1 MSQTVAQIAA
11 DPLREKQLTRRA
23 ALMIAEG
30 TRTDKEIA
38 RDLNISVGT
47 LDVWKKSPLF
57 QELVNAMGDKV
68 EEKGIKAIADSLM
81 EDAPTNISFIKGVRD
96 GAVKDDHRSMRNR
109 LTAAKMLLD
118 KQAPNAGDN
127 ISDDARKI
135 ILGGRLL
142 GQMIRAMKN
151 EGAIEATAE
160 VEDDPRIAVQT
171 IDEFHAEA
179 QAREAIESEPDPDDS
194 I

>member
-1 MSQTVAQIAA
+1 MTQSVTQLAA

-96 GAVKDDHRSMRNR
+96 GAVKDDHRAMRNR

-179 QAREAIESEPDPDDS
+179 QAREAIEAESDPDDT